1 MRTPAQAARD
11 AVEGRD
17 ETLWQAC
24 WNKLNVLER
33 NQYKQARGEDTQV
46 LMEQGIRSMTSAERF
61 LYDISEE

>member
-11 AVEGRD
+11 ALDGSD

-24 WNKLNVLER
+24 YEIARDMDMNGISTGNGRVTFEVCER
-33 NQYKQARGEDTQV
+33 A
-46 LMEQGIRSMTSAERF
+46 IRSMTSAERS